1 MTDIATPPLAAQ
13 GVPDGW
19 LPLLVRAQDY
29 GPVTA
34 FIAAREAQRQAQS
47 SDHAP
52 VPTEGATEGEI
63 GVLPPAEFDPEL
75 KLVTWPVDQLR
86 QLADSTYLT
95 AQRWTHAMDVVA
107 PHRGRLVS
115 SEIIAALTGM
125 PINDWRDA
133 ARKLTAHL
141 KAHYSVPGW
150 PLLAVG
156 GRHLGL
162 DDQVYWGIST
172 EQAEL
177 WREVRSGGAGGE
189 L

>member
-1 MTDIATPPLAAQ
+1 MTDIATTPISAQ
-13 GVPDGW
+13 GVPNGW
-19 LPLLVRAQDY
+19 LPLLVRTQDY

-34 FIAAREAQRQAQS
+34 FIAAREAQRQSQS
-47 SDHAP
+47 SNHAP
-52 VPTEGATEGEI
+52 VPAQAANEGEV

-75 KLVTWPVDQLR
+75 KLVTWPIDQLR
-86 QLADSTYLT
+86 QLADSPYLT
-95 AQRWTHAMDVVA
+95 AQRWTQAMDVAA
-107 PHRGRLVS
+107 PHAGRLIS
-115 SEIIAALTGM
+115 SEHIAALTGM

-133 ARKLTAHL
+133 ARKLTGHL

-150 PLLAVG
+150 PLLAIG

-177 WREVRSGGAGGE
+177 WREVRAGTAGGDA
-189 L
+189 